1 MRATSRPIVYN
12 PSLPYTKGITPTPPE
27 WAGWTQKSN
36 QVAKKL
42 VADADYGPA
51 KPLTFS
57 LLYNISGS
65 NKKRVIAAAS
75 IWKKNLGVDVK
86 LVNQE
91 WQTFLDSRHQGN

>member
-1 MRATSRPIVYN
+1 T
-12 PSLPYTKGITPTPPE
+12 LTPPE
-27 WAGWTQKSN
+27 WAGWTQEKRI

-42 VADADYGPA
+42 LADAGYGPA

-57 LLYNISGS
+57 LLYNTSDS
-65 NKKRVIAAAS
+65 NKKMAIAAAS

-91 WQTFLDSRHQGN
+91 WKTFLDSRHQGNY